1 MYKKI
6 FKRFFDVV
14 MALLGIV
21 MLLPI
26 YVLLTIFL
34 YISNKGTP
42 FYFQKRPGKNEKIF
56 YIVKFKTM
64 NDKKDAH
71 GKLLPDHERLTS
83 FGHFLRKYSLDEIPQ
98 LFNIL
103 IGNMSFIGPRPLLVK
118 YLPYY
123 TEVEKTRH
131 HVKPG
136 ITGLS
141 QISGRNFLG
150 WDDRL
155 KTDVYYVRH
164 LSFKLDLQIFI
175 TTIKNVITSKD
186 VAVSTNHVMKDLDE
200 TRKKD

>member
-1 MYKKI
+1 MYQKI